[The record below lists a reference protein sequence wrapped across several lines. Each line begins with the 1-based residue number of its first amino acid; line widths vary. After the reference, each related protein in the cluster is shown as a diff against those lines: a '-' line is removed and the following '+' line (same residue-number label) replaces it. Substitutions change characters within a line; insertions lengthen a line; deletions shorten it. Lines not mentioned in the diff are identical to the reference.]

1 MQLVRLT
8 LVRYIQFG
16 WIIILLVGDSPMESP
31 MEKIHHCHRRHNHII
46 IITITIV
53 IIVISN
59 MIMMV
64 LLRSWLGILA
74 AWQ

>member
-1 MQLVRLT
+1 M
-8 LVRYIQFG
+8 
-16 WIIILLVGDSPMESP
+16 LVGDSPMESP

>member
-16 WIIILLVGDSPMESP
+16 WSIIMLVGDSPMESP
-31 MEKIHHCHRRHNHII
+31 MEKIHHCHNHII